1 MWWWLLGVSS
11 CVLLVV
17 VVVFFLITGR
27 RYKVFSEKCLRP
39 PGPLVTD
46 SRQRDDRLK
55 RGFRVGRVPP
65 ALDAVVIGS
74 GVGGLT
80 AAAVLSKA
88 GKRVLVLEQHDQAG
102 GCTHTFQNKGFE
114 FDVGIHYLGQ
124 LHEGSLL
131 RVALDQITEG
141 QLQFTKLEQHFDTLI
156 LGQNDQRREYH
167 IHSGKTEMAESLK
180 KQFPGEEEAIDE
192 FMRLM
197 KLASRRTPL
206 IATLKII
213 PYWLA
218 NFLVRTG
225 LLDRISS
232 VFSLATTSHSEMMSR
247 LTQNK
252 DLQALSAYLFY
263 GVPPKDSSFLIN
275 ALLLQHYKRGAYY
288 PRGGASEFAF
298 HIINVIEK
306 AGGAVLVRAP
316 VQRVLLNRQNKAYG
330 EKRLASRRTPLI
342 ATLKIIPYW
351 LANFLV
357 RTGLL
362 DRISSVFSLA
372 TTSHSEMM
380 SRLTQNKDLQAL
392 SAVVRTTHGG
402 GASEFAF
409 HIINVIEKAGGA
421 VLVRAPVQRVLLNRQ
436 NKAYGVTVL
445 KGQEEIE
452 VHAPVVISN
461 AGIFNT
467 FEKFLPQPIQEKPE
481 IQSLLGLVR
490 HGMGSFLVF
499 VGLDGTKEELGI
511 VSTNFWMYKDNDLDS
526 LMEKYSSLS
535 REQVLGNI
543 PMMFITFPSAKDP
556 TAKFRHPGK
565 SCMTL
570 LTMARYEWF
579 EEWEG
584 TKLGKRGQ
592 DYLDMKNSMSQEML
606 EWALKIFPQLRDKV
620 VMVDAATPLTNVHYL
635 GAPRGEMY
643 GAEHN
648 LERFS
653 PDTVARTRPQ
663 TPIDGLYLTGQDV
676 FCNGMAGALHGGLL
690 CASAVLNQILY
701 IDLLALKNR
710 IKNKQKNQKKNW

>member
-1 MWWWLLGVSS
+1 FSFNSHVVQTGLLNEMFKIFMVPRGPCSS
-11 CVLLVV
+11 FSSQSFHL
-17 VVVFFLITGR
+17 FRFLA
-27 RYKVFSEKCLRP
+27 
-39 PGPLVTD
+39 D
-46 SRQRDDRLK
+46 
-55 RGFRVGRVPP
+55 RVPP

-74 GVGGLT
+74 GIGGLT
-80 AAAVLSKA
+80 AAALLSKA
-88 GKRVLVLEQHDQAG
+88 GKRVVVLEQHDQAG

-124 LHEGSLL
+124 LHENSLL

-141 QLQFTKLEQHFDTLI
+141 QLQFTRLEQHFDTLV
-156 LGQNDQRREYH
+156 LGQPDQRREYH
-167 IHSGKTEMAESLK
+167 IHAGKTEMADSLK
-180 KQFPGEEEAIDE
+180 QQFPGEEGAIDE

-206 IATLKII
+206 IAILKII

-218 NFLVRTG
+218 NFLARTG
-225 LLDRISS
+225 LLDHISS
-232 VFSLATTSHSEMMSR
+232 VFRLAATSHSEIMSG

-263 GVPPKDSSFLIN
+263 GVPPKESSFLIN
-275 ALLLQHYKRGAYY
+275 ALLLHHYKRGAYY

-298 HIINVIEK
+298 HIIPVIQK

-316 VQRVLLNRQNKAYG
+316 VQRILLNQQG
-330 EKRLASRRTPLI
+330 
-342 ATLKIIPYW
+342 
-351 LANFLV
+351 
-357 RTGLL
+357 
-362 DRISSVFSLA
+362 
-372 TTSHSEMM
+372 
-380 SRLTQNKDLQAL
+380 
-392 SAVVRTTHGG
+392 
-402 GASEFAF
+402 
-409 HIINVIEKAGGA
+409 
-421 VLVRAPVQRVLLNRQ
+421 
-436 NKAYGVTVL
+436 KAYGVTVL
-445 KGQEEIE
+445 KGHEEFE

-467 FEKFLPQPIQEKPE
+467 FQKFLPQPIQDKPE

-526 LMEKYSSLS
+526 LKD
-535 REQVLGNI
+535 QVLGNI

-556 TAKFRHPGK
+556 TSNIRQPGK

-579 EEWEG
+579 EEWEE

-592 DYLDMKNSMSQEML
+592 DYLDLKNSMAQEML
-606 EWALKIFPQLRDKV
+606 DWALTIFPQLRDKV

-648 LERFS
+648 LERFT
-653 PDTVARTRPQ
+653 PDTVARMRPQ
-663 TPIDGLYLTGQDV
+663 TPINGLYLTGQDV

-690 CASAVLNQILY
+690 CASAILDQILY
-701 IDLLALKNR
+701 IDLLALKSR
-710 IKNKQKNQKKNW
+710 IKKQANQKKQKMT

>member
-11 CVLLVV
+11 CVLLLM

-55 RGFRVGRVPP
+55 RGFRVDRVPP

-316 VQRVLLNRQNKAYG
+316 VQRVLLDRQNKAY
-330 EKRLASRRTPLI
+330 
-342 ATLKIIPYW
+342 
-351 LANFLV
+351 
-357 RTGLL
+357 
-362 DRISSVFSLA
+362 
-372 TTSHSEMM
+372 
-380 SRLTQNKDLQAL
+380 
-392 SAVVRTTHGG
+392 
-402 GASEFAF
+402 
-409 HIINVIEKAGGA
+409 
-421 VLVRAPVQRVLLNRQ
+421 
-436 NKAYGVTVL
+436 
-445 KGQEEIE
+445 
-452 VHAPVVISN
+452 
-461 AGIFNT
+461 
-467 FEKFLPQPIQEKPE
+467 E

-490 HGMGSFLVF
+490 HGMGCFLVF

-606 EWALKIFPQLRDKV
+606 EWALQIFPQLRDKV

>member
-11 CVLLVV
+11 CVLLLV

-27 RYKVFSEKCLRP
+27 RYRVFSEKCLRP

-55 RGFRVGRVPP
+55 RGFRVDRVPP

-316 VQRVLLNRQNKAYG
+316 VQRVLL
-330 EKRLASRRTPLI
+330 
-342 ATLKIIPYW
+342 
-351 LANFLV
+351 
-357 RTGLL
+357 
-362 DRISSVFSLA
+362 D
-372 TTSHSEMM
+372 
-380 SRLTQNKDLQAL
+380 
-392 SAVVRTTHGG
+392 
-402 GASEFAF
+402 
-409 HIINVIEKAGGA
+409 
-421 VLVRAPVQRVLLNRQ
+421 RQ

-467 FEKFLPQPIQEKPE
+467 FEKFLPQPIQEKPGTTALSLQPLNNLHLALLPVSTAYFLSFVCVCVCARACVCVRVCVCVCVE

-490 HGMGSFLVF
+490 HGMGCFLVF

-526 LMEKYSSLS
+526 L
-535 REQVLGNI
+535 EQVLGNI

-606 EWALKIFPQLRDKV
+606 EWALNIFPQLRDKV

-701 IDLLALKNR
+701 IDLLALKIR

>member
-1 MWWWLLGVSS
+1 MFWWLLGVLG
-11 CVLLVV
+11 CALLVLII
-17 VVVFFLITGR
+17 FFLTTGK

-46 SRQRDDRLK
+46 ARQRDERLK
-55 RGFRVGRVPP
+55 RGFRVDRVPP
-65 ALDAVVIGS
+65 DLDAVVIGS

-124 LHEGSLL
+124 LHENSLL

-156 LGQNDQRREYH
+156 LGQPDQRREYY
-167 IHSGKTEMAESLK
+167 IHAGKTEMAASLK
-180 KQFPGEEEAIDE
+180 KQFPAEEEAIDE

-197 KLASRRTPL
+197 KLAAKRTPL
-206 IATLKII
+206 IAILKMI
-213 PYWLA
+213 PYGLV
-218 NFLVRTG
+218 NFLVWTG

-232 VFSLATTSHSEMMSR
+232 VFRLATTNHSELMSR

-252 DLQALSAYLFY
+252 DLRALSAYLFY
-263 GVPPKDSSFLIN
+263 GVPPKESSFLIN
-275 ALLLQHYKRGAYY
+275 ALLLHHYKRGAYY

-298 HIINVIEK
+298 HIIPVVQQ

-316 VQRVLLNRQNKAYG
+316 VQRILLNQQG
-330 EKRLASRRTPLI
+330 
-342 ATLKIIPYW
+342 
-351 LANFLV
+351 
-357 RTGLL
+357 
-362 DRISSVFSLA
+362 
-372 TTSHSEMM
+372 
-380 SRLTQNKDLQAL
+380 
-392 SAVVRTTHGG
+392 
-402 GASEFAF
+402 
-409 HIINVIEKAGGA
+409 
-421 VLVRAPVQRVLLNRQ
+421 
-436 NKAYGVTVL
+436 KAYGVTVL

-467 FEKFLPQPIQEKPE
+467 FQKFLPQHIQEKPE
-481 IQSLLGLVR
+481 IQSLLGMVR

-511 VSTNFWMYKDNDLDS
+511 VSTNFWMYKGNDLDS
-526 LMEKYSSLS
+526 LMEQYSSLS
-535 REQVLGNI
+535 KEQVVGNI

-556 TAKFRHPGK
+556 TANLRHPGK

-584 TKLGKRGQ
+584 TKTGKRGQ
-592 DYLDMKNSMSQEML
+592 DYLDLKNSMAQEL
-606 EWALKIFPQLRDKV
+606 LDWALIIFPQLRDKV

-648 LERFS
+648 LERFT
-653 PDTVARTRPQ
+653 PETVARTRSQ
-663 TPIDGLYLTGQDV
+663 TPVDGLYLTGQDV

-701 IDLLALKNR
+701 IDLLALKTR
-710 IKNKQKNQKKNW
+710 LKHKQANHKQT

>member
-27 RYKVFSEKCLRP
+27 RYNVFSEKCLRP

-55 RGFRVGRVPP
+55 RGFRVDRVPS

-330 EKRLASRRTPLI
+330 
-342 ATLKIIPYW
+342 
-351 LANFLV
+351 
-357 RTGLL
+357 
-362 DRISSVFSLA
+362 
-372 TTSHSEMM
+372 
-380 SRLTQNKDLQAL
+380 
-392 SAVVRTTHGG
+392 
-402 GASEFAF
+402 
-409 HIINVIEKAGGA
+409 
-421 VLVRAPVQRVLLNRQ
+421 
-436 NKAYGVTVL
+436 VTVL

-452 VHAPVVISN
+452 VYAPVVISN

-526 LMEKYSSLS
+526 LMEQYSSLS
-535 REQVLGNI
+535 RDQVLGNI

-579 EEWEG
+579 KEWEG

-701 IDLLALKNR
+701 IDLLALKTR

>member
-1 MWWWLLGVSS
+1 MWWLLSILG
-11 CVLLVV
+11 CVLLVAV
-17 VVVFFLITGR
+17 IFFLTTR
-27 RYKVFSEKCLRP
+27 QRYKLFSEKCLRP
-39 PGPLVTD
+39 PAPLVTD
-46 SRQRDDRLK
+46 SKQRDDRLK
-55 RGFRVGRVPP
+55 KGFRLDRVPP

-80 AAAVLSKA
+80 AAALLSKA
-88 GKRVLVLEQHDQAG
+88 GKKVLVLEQHDQAG

-124 LHEGSLL
+124 LHENSLL
-131 RVALDQITEG
+131 RITLDQITEG
-141 QLQFTKLEQHFDTLI
+141 QLQFTRLGQQFDTLI
-156 LGQNDQRREYH
+156 LGQGDQRREYH
-167 IHSGKTEMAESLK
+167 IHSGKTEMAKSLK
-180 KQFPGEEEAIDE
+180 KQFPGEEGAIDE

-197 KLASRRTPL
+197 KLASKRTPL
-206 IATLKII
+206 IAILKMI
-213 PYWLA
+213 PYWLV
-218 NFLVRTG
+218 NFLVNNG
-225 LLDRISS
+225 LLHRISQ
-232 VFSLATTSHSEMMSR
+232 VFSLATTNHSEMMSR

-263 GVPPKDSSFLIN
+263 GVPPKESSFLIN
-275 ALLLQHYKRGAYY
+275 ALLLHHYKRGAYY
-288 PRGGASEFAF
+288 PRGGASEIAF
-298 HIINVIEK
+298 HIISVIQQ

-316 VQRVLLNRQNKAYG
+316 VQRVLLNQQG
-330 EKRLASRRTPLI
+330 
-342 ATLKIIPYW
+342 
-351 LANFLV
+351 
-357 RTGLL
+357 
-362 DRISSVFSLA
+362 
-372 TTSHSEMM
+372 
-380 SRLTQNKDLQAL
+380 
-392 SAVVRTTHGG
+392 
-402 GASEFAF
+402 
-409 HIINVIEKAGGA
+409 
-421 VLVRAPVQRVLLNRQ
+421 
-436 NKAYGVTVL
+436 KAYGVTVR

-467 FEKFLPQPIQEKPE
+467 LQTFLPQQVQDKPE
-481 IQSLLGLVR
+481 IQSLLGRVR

-526 LMEKYSSLS
+526 LMERYSSLS
-535 REQVLGNI
+535 RDQVLGNI
-543 PMMFITFPSAKDP
+543 PMMFITSPSAKDP
-556 TAKFRHPGK
+556 TANIRQPGK

-592 DYLDMKNSMSQEML
+592 DYLDLKNSMAQEML
-606 EWALKIFPQLRDKV
+606 DWALTIFPQLRDKV

-653 PDTVARTRPQ
+653 PETVARTRPQ
-663 TPIDGLYLTGQDV
+663 TPIDGLYITGQDV
-676 FCNGMAGALHGGLL
+676 FCNGLAGAVHGGLL

-701 IDLLALKNR
+701 IDLLALKTHLKR
-710 IKNKQKNQKKNW
+710 KQTKNKMT

>member
-1 MWWWLLGVSS
+1 MVSALHTLSEGGHGWRVASFFLVSPTFLFILHSYLLLITSYFRLLPLLSILSSAMWWWTVLG
-11 CVLLVV
+11 CVLLMATLTL
-17 VVVFFLITGR
+17 FLSTRR

-46 SRQRDDRLK
+46 SKQRDERLK
-55 RGFRVGRVPP
+55 KGFTADRVPP

-102 GCTHTFQNKGFE
+102 GCTHTFENKGFE

-124 LHEGSLL
+124 LHENSLL
-131 RVALDQITEG
+131 RIALDQITDG
-141 QLQFTKLEQHFDTLI
+141 QLQFTRLGQHFDTLF
-156 LGQNDQRREYH
+156 LGQPDQRREYH
-167 IHSGKTEMAESLK
+167 MHAGKTEMAASLK

-197 KLASRRTPL
+197 KLAARRTPL
-206 IATLKII
+206 IAILKMI
-213 PYWLA
+213 PFWLV

-225 LLDRISS
+225 LLHRMSS
-232 VFSLATTSHSEMMSR
+232 VFSLATTNHSEIMSR

-263 GVPPKDSSFLIN
+263 GVPPKESSFLIN
-275 ALLLQHYKRGAYY
+275 ALLIHHYKRGAYY

-298 HIINVIEK
+298 HIIPVIQK
-306 AGGAVLVRAP
+306 AGGTVLVRAP
-316 VQRVLLNRQNKAYG
+316 VQRILLNQQG
-330 EKRLASRRTPLI
+330 
-342 ATLKIIPYW
+342 
-351 LANFLV
+351 
-357 RTGLL
+357 
-362 DRISSVFSLA
+362 
-372 TTSHSEMM
+372 
-380 SRLTQNKDLQAL
+380 
-392 SAVVRTTHGG
+392 
-402 GASEFAF
+402 
-409 HIINVIEKAGGA
+409 
-421 VLVRAPVQRVLLNRQ
+421 
-436 NKAYGVTVL
+436 KAYGVTVR
-445 KGQEEIE
+445 KGQQEIE
-452 VHAPVVISN
+452 VYAPVVISN

-467 FEKFLPQPIQEKPE
+467 FQKFLPQQVQDKPE
-481 IQSLLGLVR
+481 IKSLTGMVR

-526 LMEKYSSLS
+526 LMERYSSLS
-535 REQVLGNI
+535 REEVLGNI

-556 TAKFRHPGK
+556 TSSIRHPGK

-592 DYLDMKNSMSQEML
+592 DYLDMKNSMAQELL
-606 EWALKIFPQLRDKV
+606 EWALTIFPQLRDKV

-648 LERFS
+648 LERFT
-653 PDTVARTRPQ
+653 PETVARTRPQ

-701 IDLLALKNR
+701 IDLLALKTQLKR
-710 IKNKQKNQKKNW
+710 KQTNHKLI

>member
-1 MWWWLLGVSS
+1 MWWWWTVMA
-11 CVLLVV
+11 CVLVV
-17 VVVFFLITGR
+17 LVFFLFLSAR
-27 RYKVFSEKCLRP
+27 PRYKVFSEKCLRP

-46 SRQRDDRLK
+46 RKQRDERLK
-55 RGFRVGRVPP
+55 KGFSVDRVPP

-102 GCTHTFQNKGFE
+102 GCTHTFENKGFE

-124 LHEGSLL
+124 LHENSLL
-131 RVALDQITEG
+131 KVALDQITDG
-141 QLQFTKLEQHFDTLI
+141 QLQFTRLEQQFDTLF
-156 LGQNDQRREYH
+156 LGQPDQRRAYH
-167 IHSGKTEMAESLK
+167 IHAGKTEMAASLK

-197 KLASRRTPL
+197 KGWERCHRICPTVSMMPF
-206 IATLKII
+206 
-213 PYWLA
+213 WLVD
-218 NFLVRTG
+218 FLVHTG
-225 LLDRISS
+225 LLHRISS
-232 VFSLATTSHSEMMSR
+232 VFSLASTSHSEIMSR

-275 ALLLQHYKRGAYY
+275 ALLIHHYKRGAYY

-298 HIINVIEK
+298 HIIPVIQQS
-306 AGGAVLVRAP
+306 GGTVLVRAP
-316 VQRVLLNRQNKAYG
+316 VQRILLNQQG
-330 EKRLASRRTPLI
+330 
-342 ATLKIIPYW
+342 
-351 LANFLV
+351 
-357 RTGLL
+357 
-362 DRISSVFSLA
+362 SVL
-372 TTSHSEMM
+372 
-380 SRLTQNKDLQAL
+380 R
-392 SAVVRTTHGG
+392 
-402 GASEFAF
+402 
-409 HIINVIEKAGGA
+409 
-421 VLVRAPVQRVLLNRQ
+421 
-436 NKAYGVTVL
+436 
-445 KGQEEIE
+445 KGQQELE

-467 FEKFLPQPIQEKPE
+467 FQKFLPQQVQQKPE
-481 IQSLLGLVR
+481 IQSLLGMVR

-526 LMEKYSSLS
+526 LMERYSSRS
-535 REQVLGNI
+535 RDEVLGNI

-556 TAKFRHPGK
+556 TSSIRHPGK

-592 DYLDMKNSMSQEML
+592 DYLDLKNSMAQELL
-606 EWALKIFPQLRDKV
+606 EWALTIFPQLRDKV

-648 LERFS
+648 LERFT
-653 PDTVARTRPQ
+653 PETIARTRSQ
-663 TPIDGLYLTGQDV
+663 TPVDGLYLSGQDV

-701 IDLLALKNR
+701 IDLLALKTR
-710 IKNKQKNQKKNW
+710 LKRKHNKLKKT

>member
-1 MWWWLLGVSS
+1 MWWWLLGILS
-11 CVLLVV
+11 CVLLAA
-17 VVVFFLITGR
+17 VVVFFLTTGQ
-27 RYKVFSEKCLRP
+27 RYKVFSEKHLRA

-46 SRQRDDRLK
+46 TKQRDDRLK
-55 RGFRVGRVPP
+55 RGFRVDRVPP
-65 ALDAVVIGS
+65 SLDAVVIGS
-74 GVGGLT
+74 GIGGLT
-80 AAAVLSKA
+80 AAALLSKA
-88 GKRVLVLEQHDQAG
+88 GKRVVVLEQHDQAG
-102 GCTHTFQNKGFE
+102 GCTHTFENKGFE

-124 LHEGSLL
+124 LHEHSLL
-131 RVALDQITEG
+131 KVALDQITDG
-141 QLQFTKLEQHFDTLI
+141 QMQFTRLEQHFDTLI
-156 LGQNDQRREYH
+156 LGQGEQRREYH
-167 IHSGKTEMAESLK
+167 IHAGKTEMAESLK

-206 IATLKII
+206 IAVLKMI
-213 PYWLA
+213 PYWLV
-218 NFLVRTG
+218 NFLIRTG
-225 LLDRISS
+225 LLNRISS
-232 VFSLATTSHSEMMSR
+232 VFCLATTGHSEMMSR
-247 LTQNK
+247 LTKNK
-252 DLQALSAYLFY
+252 DLKALSAYLFY
-263 GVPPKDSSFLIN
+263 GVPPKESSFLIN
-275 ALLLQHYKRGAYY
+275 ALLLHHYKRGAYY

-298 HIINVIEK
+298 NIIPVIQQ

-316 VQRVLLNRQNKAYG
+316 VQRILLNQ
-330 EKRLASRRTPLI
+330 
-342 ATLKIIPYW
+342 
-351 LANFLV
+351 
-357 RTGLL
+357 
-362 DRISSVFSLA
+362 
-372 TTSHSEMM
+372 
-380 SRLTQNKDLQAL
+380 
-392 SAVVRTTHGG
+392 
-402 GASEFAF
+402 
-409 HIINVIEKAGGA
+409 
-421 VLVRAPVQRVLLNRQ
+421 QR
-436 NKAYGVTVL
+436 KTYGVTVL

-467 FEKFLPQPIQEKPE
+467 FEKFLPKPIQENSE
-481 IQSLLGLVR
+481 VQSLLGMVR

-511 VSTNFWMYKDNDLDS
+511 VSTNFWMYKDSDLDP

-535 REQVLGNI
+535 RDEVLGNI

-556 TAKFRHPGK
+556 TSNIRHPGK

-579 EEWEG
+579 EDWKE

-592 DYLDMKNSMSQEML
+592 DYTDLKTSMAQELLD
-606 EWALKIFPQLRDKV
+606 WALTIFPQLRDKV

-653 PDTVARTRPQ
+653 PETVARTRAK
-663 TPIDGLYLTGQDV
+663 TPIEGLYLTGQDV

-701 IDLLALKNR
+701 IDLLALKMR
-710 IKNKQKNQKKNW
+710 LKHKHKTTW